1 MSSVFRRIS
10 PSERLYLAARDLQP
24 HFLIQ
29 MVVQGVGALDPKLLQ
44 DAVDRASRVNP
55 GARLVRSGEDWLA
68 VSATPRVRVIANG
81 VLDYDHLSDDA
92 VLNGPIARPDYLSEP
107 LNCEVLLL
115 TSETPTLIF
124 RAFHGSM
131 DAKGLQL
138 WIADVFRALRGE
150 QPVGAADPVSELEF
164 AQRLGIPGKA
174 TVMRLSYRTPVGRGA
189 PVPGRPYLLRHRTV
203 PAVTSAVVA
212 RIGEIITTAV
222 DAPTRLMFPVDLRR
236 HDAAV
241 HSTAN
246 LTLPLHVDAAPGE
259 NWQQINGRLLAGLLR
274 GDELNQ
280 INDLVLAKS
289 PAAIQR
295 AVLRFIGAVG
305 KRTDRNLYSAVLSHT
320 GKIDLAEYTAP
331 GFTPTAVAVIP
342 VHLPIAPLSFAIVEA
357 GGATAITVSCRNG
370 EGVAER
376 LEQLLDRIVDAIEA
390 AGIETVQGEEAGVAE
405 RREVVAASA
414 SLTGSDPHAVSGS
427 ESVAETAALQELEPS
442 GPELPAATS
451 SRSGGPAVAVETET
465 AAVQVAEDGAE
476 TETAAVPVTEDDGV
490 VGEPIPGPGQL
501 PGHPVTL
508 VELLR
513 GQAALRP
520 ESVALTGP
528 DGTLTYA
535 QLRDRAAG
543 IAQALRDNGIRGGD
557 TVAVVA
563 GRTLAGQ
570 SGQWGILAAGAA
582 FLPLDPRHPRERIGQ
597 ILRDSGVRLCLVE
610 RELAELVGETV
621 PTLVLEDLPERSG
634 DLDVEV
640 AAADIAYVI
649 YTSGSTGRPKG
660 VQVTH
665 DNVMNF
671 LRAAVDWYLLTPETR
686 YGHYHTPA
694 ADLACMAM
702 VTPMI
707 AGGAVVLVPG
717 EINHLSLTE
726 LLAEDGANTVFLTP
740 SLAEVIVRQ
749 GIPAVGMRAVALGGE
764 QVSRDL
770 ARRARKYFG
779 PQVRLLN
786 SYGPAEVTMVCV
798 SQVLAD
804 STPAG
809 ATSAPIGFPAPGTTV
824 HLLDEAGQRVADG
837 ENGELYV
844 GGPQVAA
851 GYLDRPELT
860 AERFVTLDGERVY
873 RTGDLVRRLPGGAL
887 EFVGRVDHQVKIRG
901 NRVEPDEVRCVLEAH
916 PEIAAAAVLGR
927 RREDQGDHVLEA
939 YIVPAAS
946 ATAGQP
952 GDRILRDYLADALPV
967 YMIPAAFHRIAELP
981 LTDNGKI
988 DRVALAESGDPR
1000 AAEPE
1005 TTPDA
1010 PSTTDEDGTGGDV
1023 KDRVAEIWG
1032 RVLHCD
1038 PAILVADSDFFAL
1051 GGDSLATMEMLA
1063 QVSREIVGKQAEQ
1076 AFVAQLEGLL
1086 QRLTLDR
1093 VCEAVTVALAGA
1105 R

>member
-55 GARLVRSGEDWLA
+55 GARLVRSGKNWLA
-68 VSATPRVRVIANG
+68 VAATPRVRMIANG

-92 VLNGPIARPDYLSEP
+92 VLNGPIARPDYLSEA

-150 QPVGAADPVSELEF
+150 EPVGAADPVSELEF

-174 TVMRLSYRTPVGRGA
+174 TLMRLSYRTPVGRSA

-236 HDAAV
+236 HDASV

-305 KRTDRNLYSAVLSHT
+305 NRTDRNLYSAVLSHT
-320 GKIDLAEYTAP
+320 GKIDLAEYTTP

-357 GGATAITVSCRNG
+357 GGTTAITVSCRNG

-376 LEQLLDRIVDAIEA
+376 LEQLLDSIVDAIEA
-390 AGIETVQGEEAGVAE
+390 AGIE
-405 RREVVAASA
+405 
-414 SLTGSDPHAVSGS
+414 
-427 ESVAETAALQELEPS
+427 
-442 GPELPAATS
+442 
-451 SRSGGPAVAVETET
+451 AVAVQE
-465 AAVQVAEDGAE
+465 AEDGAE
-476 TETAAVPVTEDDGV
+476 TETAAVPVAEDGGV
-490 VGEPIPGPGQL
+490 VGELIPGPGQL

-513 GQAALRP
+513 GQAAVRP

-610 RELAELVGETV
+610 RELAELVGDTV
-621 PTLVLEDLPERSG
+621 PTLVLEELPERGG

-671 LRAAVDWYLLTPETR
+671 LRAAVDWYLLTPDTR

-798 SQVLAD
+798 SQVLTD

-824 HLLDEAGQRVADG
+824 HLLDDAGQPAADG
-837 ENGELYV
+837 ENGELYL

-952 GDRILRDYLADALPV
+952 DDRILRDYLADALPV
-967 YMIPAAFHRIAELP
+967 YMIPTAFHRIAELP

-988 DRVALAESGDPR
+988 DRVALAESGDAR
-1000 AAEPE
+1000 AAEAE
-1005 TTPDA
+1005 TTPEA
-1010 PSTTDEDGTGGDV
+1010 PSTTGEDGAGAGGDV

-1038 PAILVADSDFFAL
+1038 PATLVADSDFFAL

-1093 VCEAVTVALAGA
+1093 VCDAVTVALAGT